1 MDEDLCRGSLA
12 WLCPPGVVKP
22 VIQRGPGKKA
32 GRLGLQP
39 ALRPRRTPSRGPDTP
54 LLSGL
59 SVSICAVGALHHT
72 SLKALGQQL

>member
-39 ALRPRRTPSRGPDTP
+39 ALRPHHPPNP
-54 LLSGL
+54 LLWS
-59 SVSICAVGALHHT
+59 
-72 SLKALGQQL
+72 